1 MLFLPLLPL
10 LLLLLFLRFL
20 PFLPLLLF
28 LNFLP
33 FLLFLHIQ
41 HRLYIDNRSIDLNK
55 RPRTLFINRF
65 IDCYRR
71 NIHNRFFLY
80 PGYRLLDYR
89 FLDNRFQS
97 KFRFTLQFIDFNIFP
112 SSSLFFQFIDL
123 FKACIG
129 ALDTKA
135 AGVEEHN
142 EHADDDEEK
151 TD

>member
-1 MLFLPLLPL
+1 MLLLLPL

-28 LNFLP
+28 L
-33 FLLFLHIQ
+33 
-41 HRLYIDNRSIDLNK
+41 HRFYFNNKFIYLNLILTK
-55 RPRTLFINRF
+55 RLRTLFINRF

-97 KFRFTLQFIDFNIFP
+97 KFGFILQFIDFNSFP
-112 SSSLFFQFIDL
+112 SSRLFFPFIDL

-129 ALDTKA
+129 AFDTKA

-151 TD
+151 AD

>member
-1 MLFLPLLPL
+1 MPFLPL
-10 LLLLLFLRFL
+10 LLLLLFLLFL

-71 NIHNRFFLY
+71 IIYNMFFLC
-80 PGYRLLDYR
+80 PGHRFLDYR

-97 KFRFTLQFIDFNIFP
+97 KFGFILQFIDFNSFP
-112 SSSLFFQFIDL
+112 SSRLFFPFIDL

-129 ALDTKA
+129 TLDTKA